1 MSTHRKIDKIC
12 IAVLVLTLLLTA
24 VFMNGK
30 KLGIQVVSNE
40 DSESYS
46 GSSYFTANDLNGD
59 WADSKYTTYIS
70 LDGSG
75 GSISGN
81 GAYFLNGD
89 LIISQGGWYVI
100 SGSLEDGKI
109 VVDAAN
115 SSKIWIR
122 LNGVHINCSDD
133 ACLRIDQADKVFL
146 TLAEGTENSFTSG
159 STYSEEALEDNTG
172 GAIFSHDD
180 LTINGS
186 GSLTITAEYKHGIDV
201 NDSLVIAGGN
211 ITITAPQ
218 DGIHVN
224 DSFRFANASLTVD
237 AGDDGIHSDK
247 ELYVES
253 GTILINSCV
262 EGLEA
267 LTIDV
272 AGGDITVY
280 PSDDGFNANGGS
292 TSMGGGMGGGMMGGP
307 PEFERET
314 DSGESESDESES
326 SASETTET
334 ESSET
339 ETAETESSGAES
351 GASERKMPEGTQA
364 ETSAAD
370 SSDISTEEETY
381 IRITGGKITVINETG
396 NDADG
401 LDSNGSIYI
410 DGGEIYI
417 SLPGEGS
424 NSALDYGSESGGE
437 LIVTGGTVYAF
448 GSSSMAEEFSSN
460 STQCAVLYNL
470 DSAAEAG
477 TEFRVLN
484 ADGEK
489 VMSYTPTNS
498 YSSVGFSSPALTL
511 GETYTLVYGDNSA
524 EITLDSVASSSGS
537 GGMGGGMG
545 GSMGGSMG
553 TPPDFGSSDTERP
566 TPPDRSSESG
576 EGSSEESGERPERPS
591 DVGQGMGGGPGGGGG
606 PQSESESSEAET
618 NAVTTNFVSLD
629 ELDQKVWIELGGSVL
644 LLAAAI
650 VIAMRYHK
658 R

>member
-100 SGSLEDGKI
+100 SGLLEDGKI

-172 GAIFSHDD
+172 GVIFSHDD

-201 NDSLVIAGGN
+201 NDALVIAGGN
-211 ITITAPQ
+211 ITITDPQ

-253 GTILINSCV
+253 GSILIHSCV

-292 TSMGGGMGGGMMGGP
+292 TSMGGGMMGGP
-307 PEFERET
+307 PDFEREA
-314 DSGESESDESES
+314 DSGESESDE
-326 SASETTET
+326 A
-334 ESSET
+334 ESSE
-339 ETAETESSGAES
+339 
-351 GASERKMPEGTQA
+351 SERKMPEVTQA

-370 SSDISTEEETY
+370 SSDSSDTEETY
-381 IRITGGKITVINETG
+381 IRINGGKITVINETG

-437 LIVTGGTVYAF
+437 LVVTGGTVYAF
-448 GSSSMAEEFSSN
+448 GSSGIAEEFSSN

-484 ADGEK
+484 ADGEE

-545 GSMGGSMG
+545 GSMG

-566 TPPDRSSESG
+566 TPPDRSGESG
-576 EGSSEESGERPERPS
+576 EGSSEESSERPERPS
-591 DVGQGMGGGPGGGGG
+591 DGGQGMGGGPGVGGG

-618 NAVTTNFVSLD
+618 SAVTTNFVSID

-644 LLAAAI
+644 LLAAAL

>member
-46 GSSYFTANDLNGD
+46 GSSYFTENDLNGD
-59 WADSKYTTYIS
+59 WADSKYTTYIT

-81 GAYFLNGD
+81 GAYFLDGD
-89 LIISQGGWYVI
+89 LIISNGGWYVI

-109 VVDAAN
+109 IVDAAN
-115 SSKIWIR
+115 SSKVWIR
-122 LNGVHINCSDD
+122 LNGVSINCSDD
-133 ACLRIDQADKVFL
+133 ACLRINQADKVFL

-159 STYSEEALEDNTG
+159 SSYSEEALADNTG

-201 NDSLVIAGGN
+201 NDSLVITGGN

-218 DGIHVN
+218 DGVHVN

-307 PEFERET
+307 PDFESEA
-314 DSGESESDESES
+314 DSNASESGESER
-326 SASETTET
+326 SASETVET

-339 ETAETESSGAES
+339 ESSGSESSGAE
-351 GASERKMPEGTQA
+351 RKMPAVTQA

-370 SSDISTEEETY
+370 SSDSSTEEETY
-381 IRITGGKITVINETG
+381 IRITGGKITVINTTG
-396 NDADG
+396 RDADG

-448 GSSSMAEEFSSN
+448 GSSGMAEEFSSN

-484 ADGEK
+484 ENGEE

-498 YSSVGFSSPALTL
+498 FSSVGFSSPALTL

-524 EITLDSVASSSGS
+524 EITLDSVATSSGS
-537 GGMGGGMG
+537 SGGMRGGMGGGGTG
-545 GSMGGSMG
+545 GGG
-553 TPPDFGSSDTERP
+553 TPPDFGSSDSERP
-566 TPPDRSSESG
+566 TPPNHSSESS
-576 EGSSEESGERPERPS
+576 EGSSGAFPERPS
-591 DVGQGMGGGPGGGGG
+591 DGDRGAGPGSG
-606 PQSESESSEAET
+606 SDAERESSEAET
-618 NAVTTNFVSLD
+618 TAVATNFVSLD
-629 ELDQKVWIELGGSVL
+629 ALDQKVWIELGGSAL
-644 LLAAAI
+644 LLIAAI
-650 VIAMRYHK
+650 VIAMRYRK

>member
-159 STYSEEALEDNTG
+159 STYSEEALADNTG

-224 DSFRFANASLTVD
+224 DSFRFANASLTID

-272 AGGDITVY
+272 AGGDSTVY

-307 PEFERET
+307 PDFESEA

-326 SASETTET
+326 GASENAETGSVET
-334 ESSET
+334 ESVE
-339 ETAETESSGAES
+339 AESSE
-351 GASERKMPEGTQA
+351 SERKMPEGTQA

-370 SSDISTEEETY
+370 SSDSSDTEETY

-396 NDADG
+396 NDVDG

-448 GSSSMAEEFSSN
+448 GSSGMAEEFSSN
-460 STQCAVLYNL
+460 SAQCAVLYNL

-484 ADGEK
+484 ADGEE
-489 VMSYTPTNS
+489 VMSYTSTNS

-545 GSMGGSMG
+545 SSMG

-576 EGSSEESGERPERPS
+576 EGSSEESSERPERPS
-591 DVGQGMGGGPGGGGG
+591 DGGQGMGGGPRAGGG

-644 LLAAAI
+644 LLAAAL
-650 VIAMRYHK
+650 VIAMRYRKH
-658 R
+658 

>member
-46 GSSYFTANDLNGD
+46 GSSYFTENDLNGD
-59 WADSKYTTYIS
+59 WADSKYTTYIT

-81 GAYFLNGD
+81 GAYFLDGD
-89 LIISQGGWYVI
+89 LIISNGGWYVI

-109 VVDAAN
+109 IVDAAN

-122 LNGVHINCSDD
+122 LNGVNLTCADD
-133 ACLRIDQADKVFL
+133 ACLRINQADKVFL

-159 STYSEEALEDNTG
+159 SSYSEEALADNTG

-201 NDSLVIAGGN
+201 NDSLVITGGN

-218 DGIHVN
+218 DGVHVN

-307 PEFERET
+307 PDFESEA
-314 DSGESESDESES
+314 DSNASESGESER
-326 SASETTET
+326 SASETVET

-339 ETAETESSGAES
+339 ESSGSESSGAE
-351 GASERKMPEGTQA
+351 RKMPAVTQA

-370 SSDISTEEETY
+370 SSDSSTEEETY
-381 IRITGGKITVINETG
+381 IRITGGKITVINTTG
-396 NDADG
+396 RDADG

-448 GSSSMAEEFSSN
+448 GSSGMAEEFSSN

-484 ADGEK
+484 ENGEE

-498 YSSVGFSSPALTL
+498 FSSVGFSSPALTL

-524 EITLDSVASSSGS
+524 EITLDSVATSSGS
-537 GGMGGGMG
+537 SGGMRGGMGGGGKG
-545 GSMGGSMG
+545 GGG
-553 TPPDFGSSDTERP
+553 TPPDFGSSDSERP
-566 TPPDRSSESG
+566 TPPDRSSEESSG
-576 EGSSEESGERPERPS
+576 AFPERPS
-591 DVGQGMGGGPGGGGG
+591 DGDRGAGPGSG
-606 PQSESESSEAET
+606 SDAESESSEAET
-618 NAVTTNFVSLD
+618 TAVTTNFVSLD
-629 ELDQKVWIELGGSVL
+629 ALDQKVWIELGGSAL
-644 LLAAAI
+644 LLIVAI
-650 VIAMRYHK
+650 VIAMRYRK

>member
-59 WADSKYTTYIS
+59 WADSKYTTYIT
-70 LDGSG
+70 LDGSS

-159 STYSEEALEDNTG
+159 STYSEEALADNTG

-201 NDSLVIAGGN
+201 NDALVIAGGN

-224 DSFRFANASLTVD
+224 DSFRFANASLTID

-253 GTILINSCV
+253 GTILIHSCV

-307 PEFERET
+307 PDFESEA
-314 DSGESESDESES
+314 DSGASESSESESV
-326 SASETTET
+326 ET
-334 ESSET
+334 ES
-339 ETAETESSGAES
+339 AETESSGAES
-351 GASERKMPEGTQA
+351 SESERKMPEGTQA

-370 SSDISTEEETY
+370 SSDSSDTEETY

-437 LIVTGGTVYAF
+437 LIVTGGTIYAF
-448 GSSSMAEEFSSN
+448 GSSGMAEEFSSN

-484 ADGEK
+484 ADGEE

-537 GGMGGGMG
+537 GGGMGGG
-545 GSMGGSMG
+545 MGGSMG

-591 DVGQGMGGGPGGGGG
+591 DGGQGMGGGPE
-606 PQSESESSEAET
+606 SESESSEAET
-618 NAVTTNFVSLD
+618 TAVTTNFVSLD

-644 LLAAAI
+644 LLAAAL
-650 VIAMRYHK
+650 VIAMRYRKH
-658 R
+658 

>member
-46 GSSYFTANDLNGD
+46 GSSYFTENDLNGD
-59 WADSKYTTYIS
+59 WADSKYTTYIT

-75 GSISGN
+75 GSISGS
-81 GAYFLNGD
+81 GAYFLDGD
-89 LIISQGGWYVI
+89 LIISNGGWYVI

-109 VVDAAN
+109 IVDAAN
-115 SSKIWIR
+115 SSKVWIR
-122 LNGVHINCSDD
+122 LNGVSINCSDD
-133 ACLRIDQADKVFL
+133 ACLRINQADKVFL

-159 STYSEEALEDNTG
+159 SSYSEEALEDNTG

-201 NDSLVIAGGN
+201 NDSLVITGGN

-218 DGIHVN
+218 DGVHVN

-307 PEFERET
+307 PDFESEA
-314 DSGESESDESES
+314 DSSASESGESER
-326 SASETTET
+326 SASETV
-334 ESSET
+334 
-339 ETAETESSGAES
+339 ETESSGSESSGSESSGSESSGSESS
-351 GASERKMPEGTQA
+351 GAERKMPAVTQA

-370 SSDISTEEETY
+370 SSDSSTEEETY
-381 IRITGGKITVINETG
+381 IRITGGKITVINTTG
-396 NDADG
+396 RDADG

-448 GSSSMAEEFSSN
+448 GSSGMAEEFSSN

-484 ADGEK
+484 ENGEE

-498 YSSVGFSSPALTL
+498 FSSVGFSSPALTL

-524 EITLDSVASSSGS
+524 EITLDSVAISSGS
-537 GGMGGGMG
+537 SGGMRGGMGGGGMG
-545 GSMGGSMG
+545 GGG
-553 TPPDFGSSDTERP
+553 TPPDFGSSDSERP
-566 TPPDRSSESG
+566 TPPDH
-576 EGSSEESGERPERPS
+576 SSEESSGAFPERPS
-591 DVGQGMGGGPGGGGG
+591 DGDRGARLGSG
-606 PQSESESSEAET
+606 SDAESESSEAET
-618 NAVTTNFVSLD
+618 TAVATNFVSLD
-629 ELDQKVWIELGGSVL
+629 ALDQKVWIELGGSAL
-644 LLAAAI
+644 LLIAAI
-650 VIAMRYHK
+650 VIAMRYRK